1 MTDMFYTE
9 TKSAHARIALT
20 GVRHECKSRGLGKW
34 LKAAMMLD
42 LREKY
47 PNIKVIDT
55 DNFNSNRP
63 MLAINERM
71 GFKLFEQ
78 YMFYKIRVE
87 DLAAK
92 I

>member
-1 MTDMFYTE
+1 
-9 TKSAHARIALT
+9 
-20 GVRHECKSRGLGKW
+20 
-34 LKAAMMLD
+34 MMLD

-47 PNIKVIDT
+47 LDVKVIDT

-78 YMFYKIRVE
+78 YIFYKIRVE